1 MANNTFTPDPRRLSR
16 RAAPPITY
24 GADQQNTKD
33 CQTPR
38 NIASS
43 YLLSASHSRLSS
55 LCDTGCFAVRLAEF
69 IIETIGGNIFPVNDE
84 GRFHD
89 GFYRFIMK
97 SIKTAPLAAEIED
110 RDLLLIYIK
119 QSVAILRKAR
129 IIQNE
134 DGVAR
139 IGERPVSG
147 FAMYAR
153 LFTAF
158 WNDLEWEEIFS
169 SDTSLAMDLKRNRYI
184 LMDLTLSHSG
194 PVNLETL
201 ANDFFDFTGFSRLG
215 DLFSISFLDFYFYT
229 WLRHFGIVE
238 YSAPRDDAPVSIT
251 VTDRG
256 RKLLKAA
263 M

>member
-1 MANNTFTPDPRRLSR
+1 MANNNFTPDPRRLSR
-16 RAAPPITY
+16 RTVHPVAY
-24 GADQQNTKD
+24 GTDHQNSQD
-33 CQTPR
+33 YQIPQS
-38 NIASS
+38 IASS
-43 YLLSASHSRLSS
+43 YLLQASHTRLSS
-55 LCDTGCFAVRLAEF
+55 LCDTGCFAVRLAEY
-69 IIETIGGNIFPVNDE
+69 IIETVTGNIFPVSDE

-89 GFYRFIMK
+89 SFYRFIMK
-97 SIKTAPLAAEIED
+97 AIESTPLASEIED

-119 QSVAILRKAR
+119 QAVAILRKAR

-134 DGVAR
+134 EGVAR
-139 IGERPVSG
+139 IGERPLSG
-147 FAMYAR
+147 FAMYVK
-153 LFTAF
+153 LFHSF

-169 SDTSLAMDLKRNRYI
+169 SDTALAADLKRNRYI
-184 LMDLTLSHSG
+184 LMDLTLRHPG
-194 PVNLETL
+194 PMVLEAL
-201 ANDFFDFTGFSRLG
+201 ANDFFDLTGFSRQG

-238 YSAPRDDAPVSIT
+238 YAAPRDDAPVSIT